1 MPIPRRHGLLLPLL
15 LATSFLACAAPAAVG
30 EPAHVTRPCE
40 WTLTCATSLAQA
52 RPANMGGSGT
62 EDARF
67 HETRRMC
74 QLHGDKGAC

>member
-1 MPIPRRHGLLLPLL
+1 MPFSHRRALLLPLL

-30 EPAHVTRPCE
+30 EPAHVARACE
-40 WTLTCATSLAQA
+40 WTMTCATSLAQS
-52 RPANMGGSGT
+52 RPMDVRGMGT
-62 EDARF
+62 VDTRF